1 MLQRSARRWLVLLE
15 DVVAEEVKVHTGHDV
30 VRAAVGHPFPPNVS
44 AHEIFGR
51 SGDTKNVMK
60 AYLISDAR

>member
-1 MLQRSARRWLVLLE
+1 MD
-15 DVVAEEVKVHTGHDV
+15 DVVAEEVEVHTGHDV